1 MKYIETDKLE
11 MPAGKKIEPQEKFNF
26 RCYPEISCFN
36 QCCRNLNLFIYPYD
50 IIRLKQR
57 LRISSD
63 QFLDQYVDIVLRKT
77 NYFPEVLLSMAENAQ
92 KTCPFLTSD
101 GCTVYTDRPDACRT
115 FPLEQ
120 GLYYDART
128 SSATPVY
135 FFKPPDFCMG
145 QHEKQQWSIETWT
158 EDQKAVIYNQMTS
171 HWSEVKR
178 LFHDNPWGPA
188 GPNGSLGK
196 MAFMATYNIDRFR
209 DFVFK
214 STMLKR
220 YNIRKTTFK
229 KINKDDTALMRF
241 GFEWV
246 KLVVWG
252 IESALIRIA

>member
-11 MPAGKKIEPQEKFNF
+11 RLAGQKIERQDKFSF
-26 RCYPEISCFN
+26 RCHPEISCFN
-36 QCCRNLNLFIYPYD
+36 QCCRNLNLFLYPYD
-50 IIRLKQR
+50 IVRLKQR
-57 LRISSD
+57 LKISSD
-63 QFLDQYVDIVLRKT
+63 RFLERYVDIVLRKT
-77 NYFPEVLLSMAENAQ
+77 NFFPEVLLSMAENAQ
-92 KTCPFLTSD
+92 KTCPFLDSD
-101 GCTVYTDRPDACRT
+101 GCTVYSDRPDACRT

-128 SSATPVY
+128 LETTPVY

-145 QHEKQQWSIETWT
+145 THEKQQWTIETWA
-158 EDQKAVIYNQMTS
+158 ENQQAVIYNQMTA

-178 LFHDNPWGPA
+178 LFQDNPWGPA
-188 GPNGSLGK
+188 GQNGSLGK

-214 STMLKR
+214 SSMLKR
-220 YNIRKTTFK
+220 YSIKKTTLN
-229 KINKDDTALMRF
+229 KIKKDDAALMKF

-252 IESALIRIA
+252 IASALIRPA